1 MSKPRVCYAEHNR
14 APRNLSPT
22 RGFGGGGAKPRPA
35 RGLLDQ
41 HHRDRLLPERLSP
54 AIDERDP
61 AYVAIKGLRGLGKL
75 EGQPLLLALLER
87 EQGGHLAAGNRA
99 EPGTN
104 VGLGLVPPTDPK
116 LRARRQSRERHAP
129 ETGSVEPSGTPG
141 DPPEPRHHQKPL
153 ERFRTFRRTASSPF
167 LNLIRLDRKENRFSR
182 RSRSIAAKDPTRLA
196 SGKIRPARPG
206 RRSGGAGQTSSGNG
220 SSHKTD
226 ESRQRCRV
234 SQARTLRVLSQ
245 GVG

>member
-61 AYVAIKGLRGLGKL
+61 EHIAIKGLRGLGKL

-104 VGLGLVPPTDPK
+104 VGLGLVPPTAPN

-129 ETGSVEPSGTPG
+129 ATGSVEPSGTPG
-141 DPPEPRHHQKPL
+141 DPPEPRRHQKRL

-167 LNLIRLDRKENRFSR
+167 L
-182 RSRSIAAKDPTRLA
+182 
-196 SGKIRPARPG
+196 
-206 RRSGGAGQTSSGNG
+206 
-220 SSHKTD
+220 
-226 ESRQRCRV
+226 
-234 SQARTLRVLSQ
+234 
-245 GVG
+245 

>member
-61 AYVAIKGLRGLGKL
+61 EHIAIKGLRGLGKL

-141 DPPEPRHHQKPL
+141 DPPEPRHHQRAPGALPHVPEDGLFAIPKPDPAGPQGKSVQQAID
-153 ERFRTFRRTASSPF
+153 RGQGSDPPRIRQDSPSPVAGREEPVRPH
-167 LNLIRLDRKENRFSR
+167 LGTGPVTR
-182 RSRSIAAKDPTRLA
+182 PTRA
-196 SGKIRPARPG
+196 DNAVVCRRP
-206 RRSGGAGQTSSGNG
+206 
-220 SSHKTD
+220 
-226 ESRQRCRV
+226 
-234 SQARTLRVLSQ
+234 VL
-245 GVG
+245 